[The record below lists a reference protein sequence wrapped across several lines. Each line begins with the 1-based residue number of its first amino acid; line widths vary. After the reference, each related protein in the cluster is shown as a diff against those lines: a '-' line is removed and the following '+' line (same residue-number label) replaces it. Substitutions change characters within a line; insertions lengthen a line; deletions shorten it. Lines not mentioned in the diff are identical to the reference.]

1 MKGICIL
8 LAVLACAAALTT
20 VDKEWEAYKIKFE
33 KQYSPKEDARHHEIF
48 KTTKKIVE
56 EHNKKFEEGKV
67 TFTMAINKFADLDEE
82 ELKRYRGGK
91 RTAEELKK
99 GTTLHKVGV
108 SAPDSIDWRDY
119 GYVTGVKDQGQCGS
133 CWAFST
139 TGSLEGQHFRFNGAL
154 ISLSEQNLV
163 DCVPDNSCNGGWMD
177 TAFAWIRDNG
187 GIDTEASYPYEAA
200 NGACRYNANNIG
212 ATCTGF
218 VDIASTD
225 ENALKDA
232 AGSVGPISVA
242 IDASKSSFNYY
253 GGGYYYDAD
262 CSSTNLDHGVLVVG
276 YGTDSGNDYWLVK
289 NSWGS
294 GWGESGYIKMAR
306 NRNNNCGIAT
316 AASYPTV

>member
-56 EHNKKFEEGKV
+56 EHNKKFEDGKV

-154 ISLSEQNLV
+154 IN
-163 DCVPDNSCNGGWMD
+163 
-177 TAFAWIRDNG
+177 
-187 GIDTEASYPYEAA
+187 
-200 NGACRYNANNIG
+200 
-212 ATCTGF
+212 
-218 VDIASTD
+218 

-316 AASYPTV
+316 AASYPTLMSASFCPDVDFFCYLILFENIVKNNKCYYNKTQILLKT